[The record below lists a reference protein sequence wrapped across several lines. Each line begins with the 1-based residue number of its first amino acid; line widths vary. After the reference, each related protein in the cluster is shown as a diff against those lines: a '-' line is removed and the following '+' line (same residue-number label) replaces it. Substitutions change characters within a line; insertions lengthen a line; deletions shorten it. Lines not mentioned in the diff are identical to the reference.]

1 MKNLKEFYCQN
12 YSSVLILTTLFAAA
26 LAAPRTDEAVPVENA
41 QMPWNMG
48 MGGMMG
54 NPWQMMQPQQQQ
66 QQSQGF
72 GIDYS
77 NVPFHYLKK

>member
-1 MKNLKEFYCQN
+1 M
-12 YSSVLILTTLFAAA
+12 ILTTLIAAA
-26 LAAPRTDEAVPVENA
+26 LAAPRTDNAIDIENA
-41 QMPWNMG
+41 QMPWDMG
-48 MGGMMG
+48 MGMMG

-77 NVPFHYLKK
+77 NVQFHYLKNVKIIF